1 MIGGYLNGKWSGK
14 MPMHARPFNFHFERK
29 KNISICDFCSP
40 KANIEMNKLCTK
52 KKNIACTIQVFK
64 NLKLASEV

>member
-14 MPMHARPFNFHFERK
+14 MPMHARTFNFLFERRK
-29 KNISICDFCSP
+29 TSQFVIFLSS